1 MKNCP
6 TSNMN
11 RSQLWGFEIGHI
23 VASFGVLAG
32 SNVALNISGGPLF
45 ISWVLGLSSLAILRV
60 ISHGQKNGHLEL
72 LSRFVF
78 LPHLYL
84 GHRERFQC
92 RKGEKAC

>member
-23 VASFGVLAG
+23 VASFGVLTG
-32 SNVALNISGGPLF
+32 SNVALNIIRGPLF
-45 ISWVLGLSSLAILRV
+45 VSWVLGLSTLAILRFV
-60 ISHGQKNGHLEL
+60 SHGQKNGHLEL

-78 LPHLYL
+78 LPHVYL
-84 GHRERFQC
+84 GHRGRSGKQ
-92 RKGEKAC
+92 KGAKTC